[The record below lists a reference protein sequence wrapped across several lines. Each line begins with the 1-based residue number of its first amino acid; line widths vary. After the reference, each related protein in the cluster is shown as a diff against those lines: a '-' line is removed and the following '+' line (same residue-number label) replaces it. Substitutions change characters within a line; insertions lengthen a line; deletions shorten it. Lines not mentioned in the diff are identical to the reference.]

1 MGLTDLKGLCVHP
14 ISHFTYTSL
23 SGIDTTLDAADE
35 LICNLYRAPRSGT
48 ISKIGVYLYYY
59 PSTPTLTLDASI
71 EKVRDAIGT
80 PVYTT
85 VSERDLWGTNTYGQ
99 LSISGG
105 SPGTGFKW
113 ISLNSGASVTE
124 GDLFAAVVRVSSY
137 TSGSVK
143 IQHSMDGIPPIASAQ
158 CYFAT
163 YTGSWYGVSRPGTTA
178 VEWSD
183 GIYPLPN
190 CVMPV
195 DGYYAWYRT
204 NNPNRR
210 GAKFRF
216 PFPCKLWGIQAEI
229 DPDSADVG
237 IYLYDSDEYTVL
249 SSVTVDYDK
258 RANTYHKGFL
268 IPFGG
273 IELAANTWYRWALY
287 STSDSNY
294 TRLSLWTGTDD
305 GSYKHLDVLDMGTD
319 CILTTFNGTPTSGS
333 HTWTDDDTKRPICY
347 FLIEQLHD
355 GTGGGGGG
363 GGLPILRPSIVR

>member
-1 MGLTDLKGLCVHP
+1 MGLTDLKGLVAYP
-14 ISHFTYTSL
+14 VPYLTYGNTY
-23 SGIDTTLDAADE
+23 GYGNTLDAADE
-35 LICNLYRAPRSGT
+35 FVCSMYVAPRSGT
-48 ISKIGVYLYYY
+48 ISKIGVYVYSY

-85 VSERDLWGTNTYGQ
+85 VSERDLWASNTYGQ

-105 SPGTGFKW
+105 SPSPGFKW

-124 GDLFAAVVRVSSY
+124 GDLFAVVVRVSSW
-137 TSGSVK
+137 TSGSV
-143 IQHSMDGIPPIASAQ
+143 QVYHYCANLAGIASAQ
-158 CYFAT
+158 CYCAA
-163 YTGSWYGVSRPGTTA
+163 YTGSWDRKGNPSTLA

-183 GIYPLPN
+183 GIYPLPG
-190 CVMPV
+190 CVPPY
-195 DGYYAWYRT
+195 DGSYAWYRT
-204 NNPNRR
+204 HNPNRR

-229 DPDSADVG
+229 EPDSADVG

-249 SSVTVDYDK
+249 SSVTVSYSK
-258 RANTYHKGFL
+258 RGNIGKGFL

-305 GSYKHLDVLDMGTD
+305 GSYKHLNILDMGTD
-319 CILTTFNGTPTSGS
+319 CILTTFNGTPSSTN